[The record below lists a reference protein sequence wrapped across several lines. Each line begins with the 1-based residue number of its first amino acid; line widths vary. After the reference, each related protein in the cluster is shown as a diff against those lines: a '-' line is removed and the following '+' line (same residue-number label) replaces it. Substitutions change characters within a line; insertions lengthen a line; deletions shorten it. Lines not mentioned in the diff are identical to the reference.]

1 MTHIVLDIDGTLIN
15 ENNEQGIV
23 PRPYLEEFLYFCFNS
38 FETVSI
44 WTAATKEWFDYVNE
58 NILKPIRR
66 KYNLPNFFLVWTS
79 ERCSYKKFDVVKVSR
94 FTRPRSSCDTG
105 AFKKFDVDQFQ
116 STRFSIKRL
125 KKLWKNKRWGLTKYN
140 TLILDNTPRTY
151 IENYGNAVPIPT
163 FYKQHPDSYLKFLT
177 HYLEQFLNKSMP
189 IRSTDKM
196 DWWLDY
202 D

>member
-1 MTHIVLDIDGTLIN
+1 MVLDIDGTLIN
-15 ENNEQGIV
+15 ENNDPNNWSV
-23 PRPYLEEFLYFCFNS
+23 VSRPYLEEFLYYCFTS

-44 WTAATKEWFDYVNE
+44 WTAATKEWFNYVDE
-58 NILKPIRR
+58 TILKPIRR

-79 ERCSYKKFDVVKVSR
+79 ERCSYKKDI
-94 FTRPRSSCDTG
+94 FT
-105 AFKKFDVDQFQ
+105 

-125 KKLWKNKRWGLTKYN
+125 RKLWKKKKWGLTKYN

-163 FYKQHPDSYLKFLT
+163 FDKRFPDSYLKYLT
-177 HYLEQFLNKSMP
+177 HYLEQFIDKSTP

-202 D
+202 F